1 MKQWDEKPRMN
12 HGDWGIVKGT
22 IVKGTGQLTTKLY
35 WTRKMSME
43 RGF

>member
-12 HGDWGIVKGT
+12 HGDWG